1 MSYKYF
7 PHTDS
12 DVSQMLAAAGAKS
25 LDELY
30 CDVPE
35 QLRFRGD
42 YALPSTMS
50 EVARQLKVPLV
61 SSPLS
66 KYESCVR
73 LHAALAAERN
83 G

>member
-1 MSYKYF
+1 MGFTTHEPMSYKYF

-35 QLRFRGD
+35 QLRFRD
-42 YALPSTMS
+42 
-50 EVARQLKVPLV
+50 
-61 SSPLS
+61 
-66 KYESCVR
+66 
-73 LHAALAAERN
+73 ERD
-83 G
+83 